1 VLPALLD
8 TAEAAIL
15 IGIDQ
20 TTLTRAQSEDPP
32 FYPIGEWVGSRLV
45 FDAEAVLEFCR
56 WNQSTRRGGTDLSY
70 EKQIVRSREK
80 AIRPHRVVTLSE
92 RGVKRNGS
100 VPDEAVVP
108 VTGEAS
114 RKTTGPAR
122 KPRHRHSDKMKVAA

>member
-1 VLPALLD
+1 
-8 TAEAAIL
+8 
-15 IGIDQ
+15 
-20 TTLTRAQSEDPP
+20 
-32 FYPIGEWVGSRLV
+32 
-45 FDAEAVLEFCR
+45 
-56 WNQSTRRGGTDLSY
+56 LSY

-122 KPRHRHSDKMKVAA
+122 FAAYVICVSLWPTSTASAMPWSRVRWPT